1 MNRFFKFFCLLL
13 PVFIFTFSC
22 SANKTLVKQDQHT
35 LKPVKVEKISDI
47 PPELNLSPEIERQTP
62 KNRLF
67 SFSARETPLEDV
79 LAPIVAETGMNVV
92 WEKGVNPRTPVT
104 VSLQSKSLEEAL
116 EAILAPTEYL
126 YSTNSPSLHIKLFD
140 TEKFELGE
148 VPNKIMSNVT
158 VGGDVLG
165 TNQELGELSGSFQ
178 VSGQTRE
185 ESVDLWKQVEEGV
198 KKLISSEGDFFIN
211 RVAGIVVVT
220 DRKKNLKEVEKFI
233 DLVKNSL
240 GRQVIIEAEVLEVSL
255 EDQKS
260 YGIDWSALTSALI
273 EKHRVNLSAS
283 QNLSLPGS
291 VLEFSGSTPDVS
303 FLFNTLGRYGKVK
316 VLSKP
321 RLNVLNGQTAVI
333 NVGTVQTYW
342 ELSGI
347 PGGVQIGQP
356 VLVPKQKAALIGMLM
371 GVTPFISPD
380 GYVTLQVVPIVTNI
394 NKFEEFNFQGQTLR
408 APNLDI
414 REMSTTVGVRAGES
428 VILGGLITNKQG
440 VTQKKVPILGD
451 IPLLGFFFK
460 RDERTESRAELVIV
474 LTPKVTQLNHKEE

>member
-1 MNRFFKFFCLLL
+1 MNKLLKFSTLFGLFFTLS
-13 PVFIFTFSC
+13 ISC
-22 SANKTLVKQDQHT
+22 SSNKNVVREDLQI
-35 LKPVKVEKISDI
+35 LKPAKAEKISEV
-47 PPELNLSPEIERQTP
+47 PPELNLSPEIEGQTP

-67 SFSARETPLEDV
+67 SFSAKETPLEDA
-79 LAPIVAETGMNVV
+79 LAPIVAEAGMSIV

-104 VSLQSKSLEEAL
+104 VSFQSKSLEEAL
-116 EAILAPTEYL
+116 EAILGPTEYL
-126 YSTNSPSLHIKLFD
+126 YSTNSPSLHIQLFA

-148 VPNKIMSNVT
+148 VPNKIMSSVA

-165 TNQELGELSGSFQ
+165 TNQELGQLSGSFQ

-198 KKLISSEGDFFIN
+198 KKLISPEGDYFIN

-260 YGIDWSALTSALI
+260 YGIDWSALTSVLI

-342 ELSGI
+342 EITGI
-347 PGGVQIGQP
+347 AGGAQIGTP

-440 VTQKKVPILGD
+440 VIQKKVPILGD

-460 RDERTESRAELVIV
+460 RDERIESRAELVIV
-474 LTPKVTQLNHKEE
+474 ITPKVTQLNHKEE